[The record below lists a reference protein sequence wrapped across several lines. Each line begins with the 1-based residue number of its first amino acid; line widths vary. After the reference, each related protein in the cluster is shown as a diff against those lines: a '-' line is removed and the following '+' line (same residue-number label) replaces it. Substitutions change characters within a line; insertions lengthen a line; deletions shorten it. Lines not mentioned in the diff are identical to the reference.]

1 MRGLLIKDLRLFLQ
15 QKKFLI
21 MLLVIAVL
29 LNGNSNATFVIS
41 YLTFL
46 CSFVSL
52 STISYDEFDNGYAFL
67 FTLPVGR
74 RTYATEKYVFSI
86 ILGVIAWLIGVLTS
100 IPFQMYQNA
109 DFVLKEGL
117 IEAVILLPCLF
128 VMLSVMIPFLLKFGG
143 EKGRTAMLVV
153 VGIAFVVG
161 FALVKLVEILHID
174 VNKILSSLPVMN
186 MGTIVVAAFVASFV
200 VLLVSVVVSVR
211 IMEKKEF

>member
-1 MRGLLIKDLRLFLQ
+1 MRGLLIKDFRLFLQ

-21 MLLVIAVL
+21 MLLVIAIL
-29 LNGNSNATFVIS
+29 LNANSNATFVIS

-46 CSFVSL
+46 CSIVSL

-67 FTLPVGR
+67 FTLPVSR
-74 RTYATEKYVFSI
+74 KTYATEKYVFSI
-86 ILGVIAWLIGVLTS
+86 ILGVIAWLIGVLTA
-100 IPFQMYQNA
+100 IPFQMCQNA

-128 VMLSVMIPFLLKFGG
+128 IILSVMTPFMLKFGG

-153 VGIAFVVG
+153 VGIVFVVG
-161 FALVKLVEILHID
+161 FALVKLVETLHIN
-174 VNKILSSLPVMN
+174 VNKILSSLPAMN
-186 MGTIVVAAFVASFV
+186 MGTIVVAAFLASFV
-200 VLLVSVVVSVR
+200 VLFVSVVISVR

>member
-21 MLLVIAVL
+21 MLLVIAIL
-29 LNGNSNATFVIS
+29 LNS

-46 CSFVSL
+46 CCFVSL

-200 VLLVSVVVSVR
+200 VLLVSVVISVR

>member
-21 MLLVIAVL
+21 MLLVIAIL
-29 LNGNSNATFVIS
+29 LNS

-46 CSFVSL
+46 CCFVSL

>member
-21 MLLVIAVL
+21 MLLVIAIL
-29 LNGNSNATFVIS
+29 LNS
-41 YLTFL
+41 YLTIL
-46 CSFVSL
+46 CCFVSL

-128 VMLSVMIPFLLKFGG
+128 VMLAVMIPFLLKFGG

>member
-21 MLLVIAVL
+21 MLLVIAIL
-29 LNGNSNATFVIS
+29 LNS

-46 CSFVSL
+46 CCFVSL

-128 VMLSVMIPFLLKFGG
+128 VMLAVMIPFLLKFGG

-200 VLLVSVVVSVR
+200 VLLVSVVISVR

>member
-21 MLLVIAVL
+21 MLLVIAIL
-29 LNGNSNATFVIS
+29 LNS

-46 CSFVSL
+46 CCFVSL

-128 VMLSVMIPFLLKFGG
+128 VMLAVMIPFLLKFGG